1 MNRGRF
7 ITVEGIEG
15 TGKSTNIEFLTSIVQ
30 SYGIEVITA
39 REPGGTP
46 LAEQIRELLLA
57 HREENLPPLTELLLF
72 FASRSVMLKNLVIP
86 ALEMGNWVI
95 CDRFTDAT
103 RAYQGAGRGLDI
115 SVIEQL
121 AEWVHGGLQ
130 PDLTVLLD
138 APAEL
143 GLSRVKSRGQ
153 GDRMDSQELIFYEK
167 VRTAYLNLA
176 EENPEQFVVVD
187 ATRSLAGVQNSIRE
201 AVEPLFIAEN
211 IV

>member
-7 ITVEGIEG
+7 ITIEGIEG
-15 TGKSTNIEFLTSIVQ
+15 TGKSTNIAFLKSLVKEHEL
-30 SYGIEVITA
+30 EVITT

-46 LAEQIRELLLA
+46 LAEQIRELLLV

-86 ALEMGNWVI
+86 ALERGDWVI

-121 AEWVHGGLQ
+121 ADWVHGGLQ

-143 GLSRVKSRGQ
+143 GISRVKSRGQ

-176 EENPEQFVVVD
+176 KENPERFVVVD
-187 ATRSLAGVQNSIRE
+187 ATQSLADVQDAIRE
-201 AVEPLFIAEN
+201 AVAPLLRYN
-211 IV
+211 

>member
-7 ITVEGIEG
+7 ITIEGIEG
-15 TGKSTNIEFLTSIVQ
+15 TGKSTNIAFLKSLVKEHEL
-30 SYGIEVITA
+30 EVITT

-46 LAEQIRELLLA
+46 LAEQIRELLLV

-86 ALEMGNWVI
+86 ALERGDWVI

-121 AEWVHGGLQ
+121 ADWVHGGLQ

-143 GLSRVKSRGQ
+143 GISRVKSRGQ

-176 EENPEQFVVVD
+176 KENPERFVVVD
-187 ATRSLAGVQNSIRE
+187 ATQSLADVQDAIRE
-201 AVEPLFIAEN
+201 AVVPLLRRN
-211 IV
+211 

>member
-7 ITVEGIEG
+7 ITIEGIEG
-15 TGKSTNIEFLTSIVQ
+15 TGKSTNIAFLKSLVKEHEL
-30 SYGIEVITA
+30 EVITT

-46 LAEQIRELLLA
+46 LAEQIRELLLV

-86 ALEMGNWVI
+86 ALERGDWVI

-121 AEWVHGGLQ
+121 ADWVHGGLQ

-143 GLSRVKSRGQ
+143 GISRVKSRGQ

-176 EENPEQFVVVD
+176 KENPERFVVVD
-187 ATRSLAGVQNSIRE
+187 ATQSLADVQDAIRE
-201 AVEPLFIAEN
+201 AVAPLLRCN
-211 IV
+211 

>member
-7 ITVEGIEG
+7 ITIEGIEG
-15 TGKSTNIEFLTSIVQ
+15 TGKSTNIAFLKSLVKEHEL
-30 SYGIEVITA
+30 EVITT

-46 LAEQIRELLLA
+46 LAEQIRELLLV

-86 ALEMGNWVI
+86 ALERGDWVI

-121 AEWVHGGLQ
+121 ADWVHGGLQ

-143 GLSRVKSRGQ
+143 GISRVKSRGQ

-176 EENPEQFVVVD
+176 KENPERFVVVD
-187 ATRSLAGVQNSIRE
+187 ATQSLADVQDAIRE
-201 AVEPLFIAEN
+201 AVVPLLRCN
-211 IV
+211 

>member
-7 ITVEGIEG
+7 ITIEGIEG
-15 TGKSTNIEFLTSIVQ
+15 TGKSTNVEFLKSLVKEHEL
-30 SYGIEVITA
+30 EVITT

-46 LAEQIRELLLA
+46 LAEQIRELLLV

-86 ALEMGNWVI
+86 ALERGDWVI

-121 AEWVHGGLQ
+121 ADWVHGGLQ

-143 GLSRVKSRGQ
+143 GISRVKSRGQ

-176 EENPEQFVVVD
+176 KENPERFVVVD
-187 ATRSLAGVQNSIRE
+187 ATQSLADVQDAIRE
-201 AVEPLFIAEN
+201 AVAPLLRCN
-211 IV
+211 

>member
-7 ITVEGIEG
+7 ITIEGIEG
-15 TGKSTNIEFLTSIVQ
+15 TGKSTNVEFLKSLVKEHEV
-30 SYGIEVITA
+30 EVITT

-46 LAEQIRELLLA
+46 LAEQIRELLLV

-86 ALEMGNWVI
+86 ALERGDWVI

-121 AEWVHGGLQ
+121 ADWVHGGLQ

-143 GLSRVKSRGQ
+143 GISRVKSRGQ

-176 EENPEQFVVVD
+176 KENSERFVVVD
-187 ATRSLAGVQNSIRE
+187 ATESLVDVQNSIRE
-201 AVEPLFIAEN
+201 AVVPLFAL
-211 IV
+211 

>member
-7 ITVEGIEG
+7 ITIEGIEG
-15 TGKSTNIEFLTSIVQ
+15 TGKSTNIAFLKSLVKEHEL
-30 SYGIEVITA
+30 EVITT

-46 LAEQIRELLLA
+46 LAEQIRELLLV

-86 ALEMGNWVI
+86 ALERGDWVI

-121 AEWVHGGLQ
+121 ADWVHGGLQ

-143 GLSRVKSRGQ
+143 GISRVKSRGQ
-153 GDRMDSQELIFYEK
+153 GDRMDSQELSFYEK

-176 EENPEQFVVVD
+176 KENPGRFVVVD
-187 ATRSLAGVQNSIRE
+187 ATQSLADVQDAIRE
-201 AVEPLFIAEN
+201 AVAPLLRCN
-211 IV
+211 